1 MVFPVW
7 RKLRRQ
13 RGPSTYNRRGE
24 LRSRARW
31 SATGVERDR
40 IGRPRAEL
48 WDRVGRSGRQQR
60 AGGWLTPWG
69 SLAKTD
75 LTFRCHLA
83 LGTELRSFPKIM
95 PQHAQWV
102 LLRSSPTR
110 FAGRPAHIAICDC
123 STASFFFDR
132 KRV

>member
-48 WDRVGRSGRQQR
+48 WDRVDRSGRQR
-60 AGGWLTPWG
+60 RVGGWLTAWG

-75 LTFRCHLA
+75 LTFRYRLA
-83 LGTELRSFPKIM
+83 LGTGLRSFLTIM
-95 PQHAQWV
+95 PQHALWV
-102 LLRSSPTR
+102 LLRFSPMH
-110 FAGRPAHIAICDC
+110 FAGRPAHIAIGYC
-123 STASFFFDR
+123 S
-132 KRV
+132 RV

>member
-1 MVFPVW
+1 MSDAGVV
-7 RKLRRQ
+7 RTHQ
-13 RGPSTYNRRGE
+13 DA
-24 LRSRARW
+24 ARW
-31 SATGVERDR
+31 YFQFGENCAGNVARVHITGVGNYAAERGGR
-40 IGRPRAEL
+40 RLAWREIGLDVREQSF
-48 WDRVGRSGRQQR
+48 DRVGRSGRQQR

-110 FAGRPAHIAICDC
+110 FAGRPAHIAI
-123 STASFFFDR
+123 
-132 KRV
+132 

>member
-48 WDRVGRSGRQQR
+48 WDRVDRGGPQR
-60 AGGWLTPWG
+60 RGGGWVAAWG

-75 LTFRCHLA
+75 LTFPDRLA
-83 LGTELRSFPKIM
+83 LGNRPRSFLTTI
-95 PQHAQWV
+95 PQHAK
-102 LLRSSPTR
+102 
-110 FAGRPAHIAICDC
+110 G
-123 STASFFFDR
+123 
-132 KRV
+132 

>member
-48 WDRVGRSGRQQR
+48 WDRVDRSGPQR
-60 AGGWLTPWG
+60 RVGGWLTAWE

-75 LTFRCHLA
+75 LTFRYRLA
-83 LGTELRSFPKIM
+83 LGTGPRSFLTTM

-110 FAGRPAHIAICDC
+110 FAGRPAHIAI
-123 STASFFFDR
+123 
-132 KRV
+132 

>member
-48 WDRVGRSGRQQR
+48 WDRVGRSGRQHR

-69 SLAKTD
+69 SPAKTD
-75 LTFRCHLA
+75 LTLRCHLA
-83 LGTELRSFPKIM
+83 LGTELRSFARIKT
-95 PQHAQWV
+95 QDAQSV
-102 LLRSSPTR
+102 LLRSSRRDFTR
-110 FAGRPAHIAICDC
+110 SLA
-123 STASFFFDR
+123 
-132 KRV
+132 